1 MIKIYLVDDHP
12 FVLQGLKTFL
22 STNEEIDIIGEAS
35 NGKDALADIKEK
47 NPEIAIVDLHLP
59 DMTGVEL
66 TKKILMVNPSVQIII
81 LSSFCEDNEIIAA
94 IDAGALSYLMKD
106 SQPQKLTEAIF
117 SAKKKEPML
126 HPRTAKKLM
135 KRVTKKKS
143 IIEPLTSREKDVL
156 SQLSKGKSN
165 KAIGKALFI
174 SDKTVKTHISNI
186 LRKLD
191 VKDRTQAAIKAI
203 EENLIGR

>member
-12 FVLQGLKTFL
+12 FVLQGLKAFL
-22 STNEEIDIIGEAS
+22 STNEEINIIGEAS

-47 NPEIAIVDLHLP
+47 KPEIAIVDLRLP

-66 TKKILMVNPSVQIII
+66 TKEILMVNPSIQIII

-126 HPRTAKKLM
+126 HPRIAKKLM

>member
-66 TKKILMVNPSVQIII
+66 TKEILMVNPSVQIII
-81 LSSFCEDNEIIAA
+81 LSSFCEDDEIIAA

-117 SAKKKEPML
+117 AAKKREPML
-126 HPRTAKKLM
+126 HPRIAKKLM
-135 KRVTKKKS
+135 KRVTKKKAV
-143 IIEPLTSREKDVL
+143 IEPLTSREKDVL
-156 SQLSKGKSN
+156 LQLSKGKSN

-203 EENLIGR
+203 EENLIDR